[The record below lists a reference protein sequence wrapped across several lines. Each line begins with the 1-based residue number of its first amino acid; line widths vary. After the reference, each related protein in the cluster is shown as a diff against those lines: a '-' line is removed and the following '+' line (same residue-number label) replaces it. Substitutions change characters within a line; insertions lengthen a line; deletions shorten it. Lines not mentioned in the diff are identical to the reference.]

1 LVRNGDG
8 LLQFEEFRDLAKRFP
23 MSMFPLFNFQV
34 RLKEATLGQEKW
46 SDVKFRVDEAL
57 DFMAA
62 EKRALA
68 TMEG

>member
-1 LVRNGDG
+1 
-8 LLQFEEFRDLAKRFP
+8 

-46 SDVKFRVDEAL
+46 GSIKFRVDEAL

-68 TMEG
+68 TMY